1 MPKMSIIFFEVDII
15 RFNLFSIEY
24 LQGKARQGK
33 ARQGKARQG
42 NRQKY
47 SINLNHNGNII
58 TLIKFLSIGYIHFFK
73 EFIIYPT
80 TSAL

>member
-1 MPKMSIIFFEVDII
+1 MPKISIIFFEVDII

-24 LQGKARQGK
+24 LQGK

-73 EFIIYPT
+73 EFLIYFT

>member
-1 MPKMSIIFFEVDII
+1 MPKIGIIFFEVDII
-15 RFNLFSIEY
+15 RFNLFNIEY
-24 LQGKARQGK
+24 LQGK

-58 TLIKFLSIGYIHFFK
+58 TLIKFLSIGYK
-73 EFIIYPT
+73 EKNF
-80 TSAL
+80 LR

>member
-1 MPKMSIIFFEVDII
+1 MPKISIIFFEVDII

-33 ARQGKARQG
+33 ARQGK
-42 NRQKY
+42 RQKY

-73 EFIIYPT
+73 EFLIYPT
-80 TSAL
+80 ISAL